1 MDAMNYEALLK
12 HKNLKSTKHRQ
23 SVLEILARH
32 NQPVSPE
39 EILGLLHEMGIS
51 ISVSTVYRILE
62 KLTEKGIILKT
73 GMTEDRKG
81 LYELRPTEH
90 KHHLICIKCRKTLP
104 IGECPFKDY
113 ERDIEDRFG
122 FDITDHKLE
131 LYGYCRSCK
140 NEDNPSDQA

>member
-1 MDAMNYEALLK
+1 MDAKSYDALLK
-12 HKNLKSTKHRQ
+12 HENLKCTRHRQ
-23 SVLEILARH
+23 SVLEVMAEQ

-39 EILGLLHEMGIS
+39 AILGRLHEKSIS

-62 KLTEKGIILKT
+62 KLTEKGLILKT

-81 LYELRPTEH
+81 LYELRPAEH

-113 ERDIEDRFG
+113 ERDIGNRFG

-131 LYGYCRSCK
+131 LYGYCRSCR
-140 NEDNPSDQA
+140 NEGNSPDQA